1 METTQS
7 FRLAGT
13 TDVLEIPC
21 DQVDDQNV
29 IYWDEITDIFP
40 GAQYI
45 KNGNIIVKKIRESI
59 SDRKKPQHIKHYP
72 GVVLDVVLFAPGAPS
87 KSDAASSQAEHSRIP
102 GSCTTPHV
110 NGSVVEDLQVSTSR
124 DGGQVVQFTQRTALE
139 STFEQRLVSFLP
151 PDVQTQVLASSD
163 VHECVVQAIQNR
175 QMDRVHEQLIACLQV
190 LKDEMTKSNELA
202 SKNNELVSD
211 VKELALKNNEM
222 ASRNNELASK
232 NMELTNQVLK
242 LQETLGANQIEM
254 KQLQVQALDQLALLQ
269 NRVQALMTQTY
280 ELHEYPIPRLFVVL
294 PQDTSSW
301 NPQDFFSNKFR
312 LHFLCECGEHTKST
326 NSKIPHHIHLAKHEG
341 YEISQP
347 TEFFQ
352 QYGSYVLTIL
362 KMLKFGISVAGVAV
376 PSLSHLLRTEAL
388 DQVTTNLKMF
398 TGNTQKGLNQ
408 AIGCLE
414 KITGGNG
421 EAADEFS
428 EQMRTNDALE
438 GADLRKLDSFLKNSD
453 GNKVLGNLYRT
464 VTSEGHVKW
473 VCIDHY
479 RENYHE
485 KAAKTFRDTVE
496 SLGGTFDENVGYVEI
511 KLKSRI
517 QAEQFYQALG
527 KARSVY
533 ELKIG
538 LAWETTQSEFKKLRD
553 SLLVSNVGA
562 LYIDLKYQG
571 GPTSDVLNRN
581 KRYDPILDIMR
592 HPPIQSVTITG
603 ARDFIKRSS
612 LVSRN
617 DDFSNLRHLA
627 IGGGLQHD
635 VPSVKAMI
643 SRAQNLSS
651 LTFHETA
658 DNCLLIALYISVA
671 EYLTCPMTLTDRSLC
686 VQPPSTRLHRRL
698 AAHQYLDHLLDHLV
712 NVNDPNMG
720 YIELHGYEHE
730 EGVLEAFT
738 KQERDRRYLKTINLC
753 PSRGLGSQFIKK
765 VATVVSRSE
774 LRSLCIDLRGEEER
788 VQILESIQWKHIRR
802 LTIQMD
808 KESTGT
814 RAMEALVEGRDKE
827 KGQVEL
833 DYFRF
838 YCRYSETVSSECAAL
853 CKSFVASTSIKDLV
867 LVVQMTPSD
876 TESVLN
882 SMDVTRLERIGLRVI
897 GYSTSEVDRVLD
909 CLTNAH
915 NLKAVQHCCFY
926 TPTQEQ
932 IQRMQKRG
940 VTLF

>member
-1 METTQS
+1 MEATQS

-21 DQVDDQNV
+21 DQVDGQNV

-59 SDRKKPQHIKHYP
+59 SDRNKPQHIKHYP
-72 GVVLDVVLFAPGAPS
+72 GVVLDVVLFASGAPS
-87 KSDAASSQAEHSRIP
+87 KSDAVSSQAVHSRIP

-110 NGSVVEDLQVSTSR
+110 NGSVVEDLQVTTSR

-163 VHECVVQAIQNR
+163 VHECVVQAIKNG

-190 LKDEMTKSNELA
+190 LKDEMA
-202 SKNNELVSD
+202 KNNELISD
-211 VKELALKNNEM
+211 VKELALSSNEM

-232 NMELTNQVLK
+232 NMELTTQVIE
-242 LQETLGANQIEM
+242 LQETLATNQTEM
-254 KQLQVQALDQLALLQ
+254 KQLQLQALDQLVLLQ

-362 KMLKFGISVAGVAV
+362 KMLKFGISFAGVAV

-388 DQVTTNLKMF
+388 DQVTTNLKML

-414 KITGGNG
+414 KITGDNG
-421 EAADEFS
+421 KAADEFS
-428 EQMRTNDALE
+428 EQMRTNEALE

-511 KLKSRI
+511 NLKSRI

-562 LYIDLKYQG
+562 LYIDLKYQE

-603 ARDFIKRSS
+603 VRDFIKRSS
-612 LVSRN
+612 LVSRD

-627 IGGGLQHD
+627 IGEGLKYD
-635 VPSVKAMI
+635 VPGVKAMV
-643 SRAQNLSS
+643 SRTRNLSS
-651 LTFHETA
+651 LTFHGEV
-658 DNCLLIALYISVA
+658 DNCLLIGLYISVA
-671 EYLTCPMTLTDRSLC
+671 EYLTCPMTFTGRSLC
-686 VQPPSTRLHRRL
+686 VPPPSTRLHRRL

-712 NVNDPNMG
+712 NVNDTNVD
-720 YIELHGYEHE
+720 YIELHGSEYE

-738 KQERDRRYLKTINLC
+738 KQERDRRDLKTINLLHVYA
-753 PSRGLGSQFIKK
+753 SRGLGSQLIKN
-765 VATVVSRSE
+765 VATVVSKSE
-774 LRSLCIDLRGEEER
+774 LHSLSIDLRKEEER
-788 VQILESIQWKHIRR
+788 MQILESIQWKHLRSLKIH
-802 LTIQMD
+802 MD
-808 KESTGT
+808 RESTGT
-814 RAMEALVEGRDKE
+814 RGMKLVVEGRDKE
-827 KGQVEL
+827 QGQVEL
-833 DYFRF
+833 DYFEF
-838 YCRYSETVSSECAAL
+838 YSYPFVTVSSEWAAL
-853 CKSFVASTSIKDLV
+853 FKSFVASTSIKELV
-867 LVVQMTPSD
+867 LFVTMTPSD
-876 TESVLN
+876 MESVLN
-882 SMDVTRLERIGLRVI
+882 SMDVTRLEGIGLTPK
-897 GYSTSEVDRVLD
+897 GYSSSEVDRFLD

-915 NLKAVQHCCFY
+915 NLREVKLSWH
-926 TPTQEQ
+926 TPTPEQ
-932 IQRMQKRG
+932 IQRMQQRG
-940 VTLF
+940 VSLRQV